1 MVIPTHVLPLQLPG
15 STSSTL
21 SMVVKNPFPQQSEAG
36 AAIHA
41 SLPIQAFFM
50 SFPQGVQRKSSD
62 FIFGRTGIL
71 LCLLIRV
78 ISELSYEDAKWL
90 F

>member
-1 MVIPTHVLPLQLPG
+1 MVSAATLGLCEEA
-15 STSSTL
+15 STGIF
-21 SMVVKNPFPQQSEAG
+21 V
-36 AAIHA
+36 
-41 SLPIQAFFM
+41 